1 MELSQISPY
10 IRVAMDSVIETPWTI
25 EERMIWDYELLFLME
40 GQLEVRVEERVYEG
54 RPGDVFFFKPGE
66 RHAIQSKGAQTIR
79 QPHVHFDL
87 NVLPDSPDVTVSFKS
102 MEQMSEKEKEW
113 FRTDLL
119 SKSPYFIPN
128 HFRPRDS
135 THLERVLFDLIREH
149 ETKPPYYEFR
159 VKSAML
165 DLLAILLREQYY
177 GGKTNKEGQ
186 VEFLSEIRTYID
198 RHVNQNVTLEELSEK
213 FHVSKF
219 HLIHLFK
226 TMFQM
231 TPIQYHQYIRMER
244 AKNSIQFSNTPLSQ
258 IAEQL
263 GFANIHTFSRAFK
276 TVMGKSPSHF
286 RINR

>member
-1 MELSQISPY
+1 MELDQISPY

-40 GQLEVRVEERVYEG
+40 GHLEVRVEEQIYEG

-66 RHAIQSKGAQTIR
+66 RHAIKSIGTHTIR

-87 NVLPDSPDVTVSFKS
+87 NALPNSQEVTVSFKS
-102 MEQMSEKEKEW
+102 IDQMNDKEKGW
-113 FRTDLL
+113 FRKDLL
-119 SKSPYFIPN
+119 SSPPHFIPN
-128 HFRPRDS
+128 YFRARDA
-135 THLERVLFDLIREH
+135 THLEQVLLDLIREH
-149 ETKPPYYEFR
+149 ETKPPYYELR

-198 RHVNQNVTLEELSEK
+198 RHVNQNVTLDELSEK

-231 TPIQYHQYIRMER
+231 TPIQYHQHIRMER

-286 RINR
+286 RVNR

>member
-1 MELSQISPY
+1 MELNQISPY

-40 GQLEVRVEERVYEG
+40 GHLEVRVDEVIYEG
-54 RPGDVFFFKPGE
+54 HPGDVFFFKPGQ
-66 RHAIQSKGAQTIR
+66 RHAIRSLGTQTIR

-87 NVLPDSPDVTVSFKS
+87 NTLPDSQEITVSFKS
-102 MEQMSEKEKEW
+102 IDQMNEKEQGW
-113 FRTDLL
+113 FRKDLF
-119 SKSPYFIPN
+119 SSPPYLIPN
-128 HFRPRDS
+128 HCRPRDS
-135 THLERVLFDLIREH
+135 AHLERVLFELIREH

-186 VEFLSEIRTYID
+186 IEFLSEIRTYID
-198 RHVNQNVTLEELSEK
+198 RHVNRNVTLEELSEK

-231 TPIQYHQYIRMER
+231 TPIQYHQHIRMER

-263 GFANIHTFSRAFK
+263 GFTNIHTFSRAFK